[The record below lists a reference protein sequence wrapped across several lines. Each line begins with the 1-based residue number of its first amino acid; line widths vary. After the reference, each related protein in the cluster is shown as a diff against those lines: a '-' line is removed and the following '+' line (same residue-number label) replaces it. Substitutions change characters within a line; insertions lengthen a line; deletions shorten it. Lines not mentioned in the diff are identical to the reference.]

1 MRALDTTLGRAD
13 PANRPP
19 RTRPSGRWALA
30 AAAAIALLAGCAAP
44 VRKPDAPPLTVVE
57 PEPAMPGQRTRPI
70 IIKLAP
76 PGEADAEPVEPAAAA
91 PSVPPAATAAAPVA
105 PGPDADASPPL
116 APAPPPEAGPD
127 ALRRSAPPAPEA
139 VPPLAAQPERRAPPV
154 IVKLPPEEP
163 EEPDADS
170 PEHDTWVDSTHG
182 LVSRLLDWSAKG
194 VDRAFGDNREVDIKP
209 ARTFIAWRN
218 EVRLLRNEQF
228 AFATNLRTQV
238 LLPALNQRLRGLRLL
253 FVSSTP
259 QADLTYRPLDSA
271 PDAIGR
277 DSAGLRIA
285 FGGSLRWSVD
295 LQGGLL
301 GQWPL
306 GYYGRLRF
314 RRSRP
319 FPFETVGRAAVSGFW
334 QTNTGWGTRQ
344 DLSLERL
351 FGQRVL
357 ARLSGTGTITEVVH
371 PWTWAGEASVL
382 STFDRTMSLQVA
394 GGPSGSVK
402 TGLAGRDLAGAHLPA
417 PGGAAPVDLPGGRAA
432 HRVAPGGGP
441 AHRRGGAGGPG
452 RDPVRH
458 RHRPRRGAP
467 GPGSTGAGP
476 T

>member
-1 MRALDTTLGRAD
+1 LRALDTTLGRAD

-19 RTRPSGRWALA
+19 RTRPNGRWALT

-44 VRKPDAPPLTVVE
+44 VRRPDAPPLTVVE
-57 PEPAMPGQRTRPI
+57 PEPAVPGQRARPI

-76 PGEADAEPVEPAAAA
+76 PGEADVEPAEPAA
-91 PSVPPAATAAAPVA
+91 PPPSTPPAATPAPPVPPAAAL
-105 PGPDADASPPL
+105 DAEPPL
-116 APAPPPEAGPD
+116 PLPPEPETGPD
-127 ALRRSAPPAPEA
+127 ALRLSVPPAPGP
-139 VPPLAAQPERRAPPV
+139 VPPEAALPERRPPV
-154 IVKLPPEEP
+154 IVKLPPEPP
-163 EEPDADS
+163 EEPDAEA

-228 AFATNLRTQV
+228 GFATNLRTQV
-238 LLPALNQRLRGLRLL
+238 LLPALNRRLRGLRLL

-259 QADLTYRPLDSA
+259 QTDLTYRPLDSA

-344 DLSLERL
+344 DVSLERL
-351 FGQRVL
+351 LGQRVL

-382 STFDRTMSLQVA
+382 ATFDRAMSLQVA

-402 TGLAGRDLAGAHLPA
+402 TGLPAATWRVRTCLRREVLRRWIFLEVEPHIEWRREVDRRIAEGALVVRAEIQFGTGTVPDLAPPA
-417 PGGAAPVDLPGGRAA
+417 PV
-432 HRVAPGGGP
+432 
-441 AHRRGGAGGPG
+441 
-452 RDPVRH
+452 
-458 RHRPRRGAP
+458 PRAP
-467 GPGSTGAGP
+467 GPP
-476 T
+476 